1 MPNFI
6 RFKVGVVSL
15 ILSRDAQL
23 IFVLVPTVRITQ
35 DDYAVNEFERT
46 VTICVERIGATT
58 EPIDVV
64 VTSRESSP
72 ASAVGKC
79 EAFVRKVVMHLHEKH
94 C

>member
-1 MPNFI
+1 M
-6 RFKVGVVSL
+6 
-15 ILSRDAQL
+15 
-23 IFVLVPTVRITQ
+23 RIAE
-35 DDYAVNEFERT
+35 DNYIVDEFERT

-79 EAFVRKVVMHLHEKH
+79 EEFVRKVMMHLHEKH